1 MRCTVAM
8 PVRHNAQAQHF
19 LLCQD
24 AWLLMRIFNLL
35 AFFLLVTMALFSCCA
50 HSQSGI
56 SFEIQGVK
64 GQLKDNIEI
73 YLQRFYGAD
82 YTPSIRFHA
91 ELEQEIQTAL
101 QALGYYHASIQ
112 IEQYE
117 QTAHN
122 ISITI
127 HAGEP
132 VRIAK
137 ADIVINGEAAEDN
150 DFKQL
155 LQLNAPKSGDI
166 LHQGQYDGLKA
177 ALRNLALR
185 KGYFDADFA
194 AAELAVAPELNQA
207 FVTLHYTS
215 GERYHFG
222 KISFEGSQI
231 EIDRLHALLPFT
243 ADSPY
248 LASNLGELNQALAS
262 TGWFS
267 SILIEG
273 DVDNIQQGQLP
284 IVVQLAPEKKNIVET
299 GIGFST
305 DVGPRLKLN
314 WLKPWLN
321 SAGHS
326 LRADTALS
334 DIEQSIEAAYKLP
347 LRSVSDFYQLQ
358 LGFRNRDNE
367 DTRSRESNLVLE
379 RHWLLADNWYRTAS
393 VRWLY
398 EDFVQADQ
406 RDNISLIMPGLSYN
420 RSRQSAGAM
429 PMSAD
434 RLSLR
439 MEISDEAWGSDTS
452 FIRLRGRAGWIGS
465 LGDNHRL
472 VSRLDGGAILME
484 AVVNLPPSLRF
495 FAGGDNSIRGY
506 GYETVAPRNNDDEL
520 IGGRYMAV
528 ASAEYQYR
536 VSGNWWLALFTDYGS
551 AWNDQPQWVQG
562 IGTGLRWA
570 SPVGPLRLDF
580 AYGLDQPGGG
590 FQLHFALGP
599 EL

>member
-1 MRCTVAM
+1 MRYTVTI

-24 AWLLMRIFNLL
+24 AWLLMRIFTIFYFSLL
-35 AFFLLVTMALFSCCA
+35 ASLVLFTSCTHA
-50 HSQSGI
+50 QSGI
-56 SFEIQGVK
+56 SFDIQGVK
-64 GQLKDNIEI
+64 GELKDNVEI

-91 ELEQEIQTAL
+91 ELEQEVQTAL
-101 QALGYYHASIQ
+101 QALGFYHANIH
-112 IEQYE
+112 IEHDE

-127 HAGEP
+127 NAGEP
-132 VRIAK
+132 VRLTK
-137 ADIVINGEAAEDN
+137 TDIVITGDAAEDA
-150 DFKQL
+150 DFTQL
-155 LQLNAPKSGDI
+155 LKLNAPKTGDI
-166 LHQGQYDGLKA
+166 LHQGHYDALKS
-177 ALRNLALR
+177 ALRNLALK
-185 KGYFDADFA
+185 KGYFDAEFTA
-194 AAELAVAPELNQA
+194 AKLAVAPELNQA
-207 FVTLHYTS
+207 FITLHFAS
-215 GERYHFG
+215 GTRYRFG
-222 KISFEGSQI
+222 NITFAGSQI
-231 EIDRLHALLPFT
+231 EENRLNALLPFSPN
-243 ADSPY
+243 SPY
-248 LASNLGELNQALAS
+248 QASRFGELNQLLAS

-273 DVDNIQQGQLP
+273 DIDNMQQNQLP
-284 IVVQLAPEKKNIVET
+284 IIVRVVPEKRNIVET
-299 GIGFST
+299 GVGFST

-321 SAGHS
+321 NAGNS
-326 LRADTALS
+326 VRADMAIS
-334 DIEQSIEAAYKLP
+334 NIEQSIEAAYKLP

-367 DTRSRESNLVLE
+367 DTSSRESNLVLE
-379 RHWLLADNWYRTAS
+379 RHWLLNDNWYRTAS

-398 EDFVQADQ
+398 EDFLQADQ

-420 RSRQSAGAM
+420 RSRQSAGTM

-434 RLSLR
+434 RLLLR

-452 FIRLRGRAGWIGS
+452 FVRLRGRAGWIGS
-465 LGDNHRL
+465 LGDNHRF

-484 AVVNLPPSLRF
+484 ALVNLPPSLRF
-495 FAGGDNSIRGY
+495 FTGGDNSIRGY
-506 GYETVAPRNNDDEL
+506 GYETVAPRNSDDEL

-536 VSGNWWLALFTDYGS
+536 VSGNWWLAVFTDYGS

-562 IGTGLRWA
+562 IGAGLRWA